1 MFVISVVGQKGGVGK
16 TTVSVNLSA
25 ALVEMGY
32 SVLLVDADPQASTQD
47 WFLAG
52 EGEGWPTVT
61 ATTKPILHKSNQI
74 RSMTQYDYIVID
86 TPPQLGEL
94 ITSALLCSDLAIL
107 PISPS
112 RVDLAAISIT
122 VGLCEKA
129 RAFNDNLQTCLLVSR
144 KQHGTIIGRE
154 IRKSLRSDDLED
166 LFPLL
171 KSEVTLRVAV
181 AESPS
186 DGQTI
191 FTYDPKGKAAREFR
205 RLASEVLQFQIE
217 KEAA

>member
-25 ALVEMGY
+25 ALVEMGH
-32 SVLLVDADPQASTQD
+32 SVLLVDADPQSSTQE

-61 ATTKPILHKSNQI
+61 AATQPIMHKNNQI

-86 TPPQLGEL
+86 GPPQFDKMT
-94 ITSALLCSDLAIL
+94 TSALLCSDLAIL

-112 RVDLAAISIT
+112 TIDLRAITRT
-122 VGLCEKA
+122 VNLCEEA
-129 RAFNDNLQTCLLVSR
+129 RVFNEALQTCLLVSR
-144 KQHGTIIGRE
+144 KQPQTIISRQIRSALKKGGLEESFPVLKNE
-154 IRKSLRSDDLED
+154 I
-166 LFPLL
+166 
-171 KSEVTLRVAV
+171 TQRVAV
-181 AESPS
+181 AESAT

-191 FTYDPKGKAAREFR
+191 LTYDHGGKSAKEFR
-205 RLASEVLQFQIE
+205 RLASEILQFQVE
-217 KEAA
+217 EEAA